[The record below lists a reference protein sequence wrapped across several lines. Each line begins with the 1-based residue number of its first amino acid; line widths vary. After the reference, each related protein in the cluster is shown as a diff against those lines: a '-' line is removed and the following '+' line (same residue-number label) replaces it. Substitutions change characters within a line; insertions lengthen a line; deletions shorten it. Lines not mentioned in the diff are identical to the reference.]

1 MILGKACDLIDTHQ
15 LTKNQT
21 TSPKHET
28 GMKNEKPDK
37 GSKNDSNLND
47 EKGKNTLKNDKV
59 EEIGLNNSL
68 KVEEKEYST
77 KDSPSMLKKGLPDVE
92 DFSTGTSFVLFDNS
106 PICTASFD
114 RVESLSK
121 SSSVILEEEEEDF
134 DEEGDMRSESSESE
148 NEIMGVTEKEQAFP
162 SAVPPVITSGIN
174 TIKHFAK
181 TNGSENYCMCL
192 GLTD

>member
-68 KVEEKEYST
+68 KV
-77 KDSPSMLKKGLPDVE
+77 DVE

-148 NEIMGVTEKEQAFP
+148 NEIMGETEKEQALP

>member
-1 MILGKACDLIDTHQ
+1 MRR
-15 LTKNQT
+15 
-21 TSPKHET
+21 ET
-28 GMKNEKPDK
+28 IAVSQNLRAT
-37 GSKNDSNLND
+37 KNDSNLND

-77 KDSPSMLKKGLPDVE
+77 KDSPSMLKKGLPA
-92 DFSTGTSFVLFDNS
+92 

-148 NEIMGVTEKEQAFP
+148 NEIMGETEKEQALP